1 MRLFGHLKRRDF
13 LALLGAAA
21 AGPLLARAQDYPTRS
36 VTIIVPFTAAGTTD
50 ILGRLCA
57 QTLETRLGKPF
68 VVENRPGAG
77 QQIGVSA
84 AAKSAPDGY
93 TLLVATSSALA
104 INPTLYK
111 KITYDPRNDFAPIAM
126 LAHVPFILLVN
137 PSLPAKNVADLI
149 AYAKERPGQISFGSG
164 GVGASHHLYGELL
177 NSLAGLHMTH
187 VPYKGTMPALN
198 DLIAGHIQV
207 LFSDAPPALPQIK
220 AGKVRA
226 LGVTMA
232 KRLPS
237 APEIPPIG
245 ETVASFDSAAW
256 QMLSAPAATPP
267 PIIDRLHAELAQYIA
282 SPEGQTRLTG
292 LGLIPGE
299 PMSPD
304 ELTRFVDSE
313 IDKWGHLVRQAG
325 AAGIE

>member
-1 MRLFGHLKRRDF
+1 MKRRRF

-21 AGPLLARAQDYPTRS
+21 GWPLAARAQDYPART

-57 QTLETRLGKPF
+57 QTLEARLGKPF

-77 QQIGVSA
+77 QQIGASA
-84 AAKSAPDGY
+84 VAKSAPDGY

-111 KITYDPRNDFAPIAM
+111 KIAYDPRNDFAPIAM
-126 LAHVPFILLVN
+126 LAHVPFILLIN
-137 PSLPAKNVADLI
+137 PSLPVTSVADLI
-149 AYAKERPGQISFGSG
+149 RYAKERPGQISFGSG

-198 DLIAGHIQV
+198 DLIAGHIQL
-207 LFSDAPPALPQIK
+207 LFSDAPPALPQVK

-226 LGVTMA
+226 LGVTLG

-245 ETVASFDSAAW
+245 ETVAGFDSAPW
-256 QMLSAPAATPP
+256 QMLAAPPATPRS
-267 PIIDRLHAELAQYIA
+267 IIEKLHAEVAQYVA
-282 SPEGQTRLTG
+282 SPQAQRKLVDI
-292 LGLIPGE
+292 GLIPGE

-304 ELTRFVDSE
+304 ELADFVQSE
-313 IDKWGHLVRQAG
+313 IGKWGQLVWQAG